1 MVKILII
8 QQKPTTNKT
17 KQAELM
23 VSAIITAE
31 GLQRRRCFQKRINGN
46 MVNKQAS
53 LVYNC
58 SFANEENC
66 APLARPIQLWQPIGL
81 RQRFEI
87 RWAPHSTVGQPL
99 IEVSNHPR
107 LFVRLIVRY
116 QLPYLGYLP
125 RAVSFKSLF
134 RIHQHVVLDSGY
146 VSSGMLTHCG

>member
-1 MVKILII
+1 MFFTMVKILII

-31 GLQRRRCFQKRINGN
+31 GLRRRCFQKRINGN

-87 RWAPHSTVGQPL
+87 R
-99 IEVSNHPR
+99 
-107 LFVRLIVRY
+107 
-116 QLPYLGYLP
+116 
-125 RAVSFKSLF
+125 
-134 RIHQHVVLDSGY
+134 
-146 VSSGMLTHCG
+146 